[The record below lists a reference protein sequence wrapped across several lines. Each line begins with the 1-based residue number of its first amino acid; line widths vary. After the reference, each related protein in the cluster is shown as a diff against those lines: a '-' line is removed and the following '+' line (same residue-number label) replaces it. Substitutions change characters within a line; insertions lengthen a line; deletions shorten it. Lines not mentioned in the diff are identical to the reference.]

1 MSSPEEPLYAIEYD
15 PRAIKELAKLDRATG
30 RRVKAAIDR
39 LSAHPRPAGAKSLVG
54 YSHLLRIRVADY
66 RVIYT
71 IEDARVAVLV
81 IHIAHRREVYRRL

>member
-1 MSSPEEPLYAIEYD
+1 MSSHEEPLYAIEYD

-30 RRVKAAIDR
+30 RRVKAVIDR
-39 LSAHPRPAGAKSLVG
+39 LSADPRPAGAKPLVG